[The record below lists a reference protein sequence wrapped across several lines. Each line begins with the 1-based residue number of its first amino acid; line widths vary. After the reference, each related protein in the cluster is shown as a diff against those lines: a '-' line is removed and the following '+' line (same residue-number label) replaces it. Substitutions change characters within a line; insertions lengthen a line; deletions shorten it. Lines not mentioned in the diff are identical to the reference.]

1 MAKKG
6 PLKKVVREFGV
17 SERNFHGIIRKG
29 HFIMEELECGHII
42 PKPTD
47 LYGEYDAI
55 KRRCTQCA
63 ADGGLRVADS
73 LSNPATI
80 GG

>member
-17 SERNFHGIIRKG
+17 SERNFHGVIRKG

-47 LYGEYDAI
+47 LYGEYDAS

-63 ADGGLRVADS
+63 AWAALAQRGELYGYKKR
-73 LSNPATI
+73 T
-80 GG
+80 